1 MADIVKKFGDVKRT
15 RCSFETKGGKIIR
28 HEKEIVLKNCYIL
41 IKENGDSF
49 VGTADEFKALGIA
62 VPIEPKVET
71 STATSAVETPK
82 VV

>member
-15 RCSFETKGGKIIR
+15 RYSFESKNGKVIR

-41 IKENGDSF
+41 IKANGDSF

-62 VPIEPKVET
+62 IPTEPKVET
-71 STATSAVETPK
+71 STAKSAVESPK
-82 VV
+82 V

>member
-15 RCSFETKGGKIIR
+15 RYNFETKDGKVVR

-49 VGTADEFKALGIA
+49 VGTADEFKALGI
-62 VPIEPKVET
+62 VIPTEPKVEI
-71 STATSAVETPK
+71 STAKSAVESPK
-82 VV
+82 V